1 MASSEPSRKRGRE
14 EVPPPPPA
22 DLEKVPPPPPTE
34 PEEVPPPPPE
44 EVPPTARGGEAAP
57 ARGGE
62 AAPAQGG
69 AAARGA
75 PVCSFSKF
83 VGCLLVREDA
93 PLSFPKSCKVSVHLG
108 VQQHTHP
115 L

>member
-1 MASSEPSRKRGRE
+1 
-14 EVPPPPPA
+14 
-22 DLEKVPPPPPTE
+22 
-34 PEEVPPPPPE
+34 
-44 EVPPTARGGEAAP
+44 
-57 ARGGE
+57 
-62 AAPAQGG
+62 
-69 AAARGA
+69 
-75 PVCSFSKF
+75 VCSFSKC